1 MAGWRGYL
9 VVMWGLECK
18 RRELELGL
26 CKKRRGQDSNNSG
39 NSGNS
44 GSESF
49 CLGRQSLLK
58 HDGLAVIGWCVYD
71 MRSIDHAV
79 GEASRVRLASVSLT
93 GGDCLLACSGP
104 SCTVRQSLTCSV
116 RDGHGI
122 PPPRGEGN
130 TEWGQMAISRLDGA
144 ASGWWMSCLCRC
156 QASLWAL
163 GGRET
168 PCNSHTGLCSPFT
181 WLPLTPLT
189 EEVGSCSSWAKLAER
204 RLQTNTRSSCASV
217 TCMLHAVHACS
228 EHCHTATLPQSVT
241 AHR

>member
-1 MAGWRGYL
+1 MVWVGWRGCL

-26 CKKRRGQDSNNSG
+26 CKKRRGQDSNNGG

-93 GGDCLLACSGP
+93 GGDCLLASSGP
-104 SCTVRQSLTCSV
+104 YCTVRQSLTCSV

-122 PPPRGEGN
+122 PSPRGEGN
-130 TEWGQMAISRLDGA
+130 REWGQMAISRLDGA

-163 GGRET
+163 EMTRNALQFTHWALFTVYMAPVDAVDGR
-168 PCNSHTGLCSPFT
+168 CGM
-181 WLPLTPLT
+181 
-189 EEVGSCSSWAKLAER
+189 
-204 RLQTNTRSSCASV
+204 LQLLGKAG
-217 TCMLHAVHACS
+217 
-228 EHCHTATLPQSVT
+228 
-241 AHR
+241 